1 MRGRRRRRAS
11 RCEKIFSPTRVFPYT
26 HSTLKGEIRNFRK
39 KLFFSSGNTCVHVRW
54 LQLWSSAEKG
64 IFSLSSPSHHRLR
77 RLSYLSLIFS
87 HNRYSNELPPPAFGK
102 NEEFSRKNPSLRLMQ
117 WMENEKNIFSFFLL
131 LLLRRHF
138 PPFFLKIRGSR
149 YMPKWVS
156 ASCLFLL
163 QEKERD

>member
-1 MRGRRRRRAS
+1 MRKNISSDA
-11 RCEKIFSPTRVFPYT
+11 CFPL
-26 HSTLKGEIRNFRK
+26 HTLYARGGNK
-39 KLFFSSGNTCVHVRW
+39 KLSKNFFTLPGIRACMYVGCNSGPPPKKAFFSS
-54 LQLWSSAEKG
+54 
-64 IFSLSSPSHHRLR
+64 PSRHRLR
-77 RLSYLSLIFS
+77 RFSYLSLIFS

-102 NEEFSRKNPSLRLMQ
+102 NEEFSKKNPSLRLMQ
-117 WMENEKNIFSFFLL
+117 WMENEKNIFSFFL